1 MDMILKIC
9 KLILKQERNF
19 QTKKVIDW
27 VYKDLGWNDMTLLM
41 SHPWKVKQSG
51 GNVVDPES
59 GNW

>member
-1 MDMILKIC
+1 MDIILEIF

-19 QTKKVIDW
+19 QTKKVIDR
-27 VYKDLGWNDMTLLM
+27 VYKDLGRNDMTLLM

-51 GNVVDPES
+51 GNVVDLES